1 MIFCILFQQNMIFFH
16 NILVASNQF
25 PIYNKKLNQP
35 DKKEDNHVSAIPIF
49 IKL

>member
-1 MIFCILFQQNMIFFH
+1 MIFCILFQKNMIFFH

-35 DKKEDNHVSAIPIF
+35 DKKEDNHVSAISIF